1 MSEVTGI
8 SAKVYVP
15 GQEGYRPLGS
25 RGGLK
30 RLLTLDT
37 VKEWIRLQGFD
48 EYTTNGLIELAS
60 RYPTQALPSFRRN
73 FNLMIQRVRA
83 KRRLEQRGTEN
94 ANQEC
99 NEEEGCKEIHQH
111 QSVRQRPV
119 VEDDGQDVIE
129 LS

>member
-8 SAKVYVP
+8 SAKVSVP
-15 GQEGYRPLGS
+15 GKDGYRTLGS

-30 RLLTLDT
+30 RLLTLDN
-37 VKEWIRLQGFD
+37 VKEMIRNHGLD

-60 RYPTQALPSFRRN
+60 KYPTQALPTFRKN

-83 KRRLEQRGTEN
+83 KRKLEQRGMEN
-94 ANQEC
+94 ASQESQGK
-99 NEEEGCKEIHQH
+99 EESIHQH
-111 QSVRQRPV
+111 EIVREPKSSTN
-119 VEDDGQDVIE
+119 DGPDVIE